1 MLIKTLEAAAAA
13 TVLAT
18 IAFAKAAK
26 QALSSRGAGERKRLH
41 IRDQIG

>member
-13 TVLAT
+13 TVLAS

-26 QALSSRGAGERKRLH
+26 EALSWRGAGDRKRLH